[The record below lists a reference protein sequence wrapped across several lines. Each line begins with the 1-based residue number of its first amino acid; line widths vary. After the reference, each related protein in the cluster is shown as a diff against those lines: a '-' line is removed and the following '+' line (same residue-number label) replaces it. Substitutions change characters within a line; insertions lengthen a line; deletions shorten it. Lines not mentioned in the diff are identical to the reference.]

1 MSLYDDIDTDKKSE
15 SLSGWASGI
24 KFLQSHM
31 KLKKATMTQ
40 VSGILNFCNLSKMI
54 EYENENYI
62 SIINFSPRETFREN
76 SPLVRECPQLLTSK
90 LKLQVI
96 MTVTIL

>member
-31 KLKKATMTQ
+31 QLKKATVTQ
-40 VSGILNFCNLSKMI
+40 VRLRRNRIYDKHNLLSAG
-54 EYENENYI
+54 
-62 SIINFSPRETFREN
+62 
-76 SPLVRECPQLLTSK
+76 LTIK
-90 LKLQVI
+90 AQQFFKI
-96 MTVTIL
+96 FIAEA

>member
-40 VSGILNFCNLSKMI
+40 VGGKCSQF
-54 EYENENYI
+54 
-62 SIINFSPRETFREN
+62 
-76 SPLVRECPQLLTSK
+76 V
-90 LKLQVI
+90 
-96 MTVTIL
+96 

>member
-40 VSGILNFCNLSKMI
+40 VGEYLNIRNSLKMI
-54 EYENENYI
+54 HLN
-62 SIINFSPRETFREN
+62 
-76 SPLVRECPQLLTSK
+76 
-90 LKLQVI
+90 
-96 MTVTIL
+96 